1 MRVLP
6 AAMGIGLAL
15 FFLGGAAFSDFSP
28 SSAAE
33 IPGSFFEKSRVTIAV
48 TDSGLGGMGVLAD
61 AAARMETAG
70 IFEHANFVFFNA
82 LFSNEGGYNALPSTE
97 EKVRVFDNALEA
109 LARVVCPDLI
119 LIGCNTLSVI
129 YPQTAFARKTEIP
142 VLGIVEAG
150 TTLMA
155 DALRSSPRASVI
167 IFGTPTTVGEA
178 AYQKNLA
185 AMGFEE
191 ERIVAH
197 ACPDLEA
204 FIEKDPSSDE
214 TSMLIAGYAVEAL
227 ARLPASST
235 PFSVSLNCTHYG
247 LSLRAWEEAFA
258 GEGDRFLGVLNPN
271 ASMLDPLFP
280 AVRAGRFPQTEVA
293 VRVLSMV
300 EISAEKIAAVGRILE
315 RTSPAAARALANYEL
330 KPGLFEFQ

>member
-1 MRVLP
+1 MRTHKMRVLP

-28 SSAAE
+28 SAAAE
-33 IPGSFFEKSRVTIAV
+33 IPGSFFEKTRVTIAV

-150 TTLMA
+150 QTLMA
-155 DALRSSPRASVI
+155 DCLRPPPRAS
-167 IFGTPTTVGEA
+167 
-178 AYQKNLA
+178 L
-185 AMGFEE
+185 
-191 ERIVAH
+191 
-197 ACPDLEA
+197 
-204 FIEKDPSSDE
+204 FI
-214 TSMLIAGYAVEAL
+214 
-227 ARLPASST
+227 
-235 PFSVSLNCTHYG
+235 
-247 LSLRAWEEAFA
+247 
-258 GEGDRFLGVLNPN
+258 
-271 ASMLDPLFP
+271 
-280 AVRAGRFPQTEVA
+280 
-293 VRVLSMV
+293 
-300 EISAEKIAAVGRILE
+300 
-315 RTSPAAARALANYEL
+315 
-330 KPGLFEFQ
+330 